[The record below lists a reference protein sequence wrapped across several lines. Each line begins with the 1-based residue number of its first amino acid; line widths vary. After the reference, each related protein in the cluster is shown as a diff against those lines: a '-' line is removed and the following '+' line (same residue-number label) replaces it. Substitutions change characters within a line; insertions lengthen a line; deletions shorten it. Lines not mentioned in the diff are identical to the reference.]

1 MGEELSSLLCGR
13 ISREEK
19 RAFVTAFVFT
29 LLVHLYKFTNT
40 LPNHDGMYNV
50 YTSQNM
56 IGSGR
61 WALKYACG
69 LSSYYDLPW
78 VIGLFCCLYIALT
91 AMIIVRLFRVKN
103 PVVSF
108 LCGGFLASSPAT
120 IETIFFEFTADGY
133 FLAML
138 LAAVAV
144 YLSRV
149 EEKRISRHLLS
160 GACICVSCGI
170 YQAYVSFA
178 LILAVCHMIYE
189 LLKNQNKPREYFR
202 WVLRQALIF
211 GGSLAAYYGI
221 WQVVMDRVG
230 MEAYSYQ
237 GIDQVG
243 TISLDLLRHG
253 WENACWSVQYYL
265 FQMPPRDYGWTLYA
279 MFNVLMLGA
288 LALGLILGMVKSRMW
303 KRPWAVVLVVLG
315 LLAVIPFAGM
325 WCFTSYSV
333 YYRPLMLQS
342 LMVLFL
348 FTAVLYQDWTGPLLK
363 NAAALL
369 LSIIVLHNALLANIC
384 YFYMN
389 LCYERTYADVV
400 EMVSEIHNVGDDAEY
415 TDMAVLGN
423 RHSETLW
430 GWQDEDGGLG
440 REGRFYLL
448 TSLLEKELLV
458 DEHQVAG
465 FLNWYTG
472 MEIPRADSG
481 RVSELS
487 QDIRVQEMPIW
498 PADGSIDVVDG
509 TLVIKLSELQ

>member
-1 MGEELSSLLCGR
+1 MGEEIASLLHGR

-40 LPNHDGMYNV
+40 LLNHDAMYNV
-50 YTSQNM
+50 YATQDM
-56 IGSGR
+56 VGSGR

-91 AMIIVRLFRVKN
+91 AMVIVRLFRVKN
-103 PVVSF
+103 SVVSF

-138 LAAVAV
+138 LAALAV

-149 EEKRISRHLLS
+149 EEKRISRYLLS
-160 GACICVSCGI
+160 GACVCISCGI

-189 LLKNQNKPREYFR
+189 LLRNQNKPREYFL
-202 WVLRQALIF
+202 WILRQVLIF

-384 YFYMN
+384 YFHMN
-389 LCYERTYADVV
+389 LCYERTYAEAV
-400 EMVSEIHNVGDDAEY
+400 EMVSEIHNVAD
-415 TDMAVLGN
+415 TDEFENIAVLGN
-423 RHSETLW
+423 RYNAYTW
-430 GWQDEDGGLG
+430 GLQDEEGGLSMQG
-440 REGRFYLL
+440 QFHILS
-448 TSLLEKELLV
+448 SLLEKQLLV
-458 DEHQVAG
+458 DEYQVLG
-465 FLNWYTG
+465 FLQWYTG
-472 MEIPRADSG
+472 TEIPYVDGERLD
-481 RVSELS
+481 ELS
-487 QDIRVQEMPIW
+487 QDTRVREMPVW
-498 PADGSIDVVDG
+498 PADGAVAVVDG